1 MSSFTAVARLK
12 LAASY
17 VGTKRRGK
25 GQVKMQT
32 KYRRRRSKSVGKEL
46 KEGRKKREAAVY
58 TKAFRTK
65 QKFGAASPVRT
76 IFTKGDSDEA

>member
-1 MSSFTAVARLK
+1 MFCFVSPKHAW
-12 LAASY
+12 AA
-17 VGTKRRGK
+17 TRKRG
-25 GQVKMQT
+25 KMQT

>member
-1 MSSFTAVARLK
+1 
-12 LAASY
+12 
-17 VGTKRRGK
+17 
-25 GQVKMQT
+25 MQT
-32 KYRRRRSKSVGKEL
+32 KYRRRHSKSVGKEL

-76 IFTKGDSDEA
+76 IYTKGDSDEA